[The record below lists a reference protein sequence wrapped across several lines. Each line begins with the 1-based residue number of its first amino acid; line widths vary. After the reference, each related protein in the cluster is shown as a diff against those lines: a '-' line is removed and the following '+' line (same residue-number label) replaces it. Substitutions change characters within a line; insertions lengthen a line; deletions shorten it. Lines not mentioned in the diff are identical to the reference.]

1 MTIPRELGLRQEGSE
16 IYLTSKPAAELAGL
30 AKGAVTIQNVAVKN
44 TVDLTTRLK
53 ATADKH
59 KLTLKTAQL
68 GSFELVLGNAAGEE
82 LVIGYDQAKKQYF
95 IDRSKAGQV
104 GFSAKFASRATAPRL
119 SPAAGTELTLYF
131 DAASV
136 ELFADQ
142 GLTAMTEIFFA
153 SKPLTTVKLRSAQG
167 VTFQEI
173 SNTPLAPKATG
184 KPTVVGQ
191 R

>member
-1 MTIPRELGLRQEGSE
+1 MTIPRELGLRQEGGE

-30 AKGAVTIQNVAVKN
+30 AKGATTIQNVAVKN
-44 TVDLTTRLK
+44 TVDLTARLK

-68 GSFELVLGNAAGEE
+68 GSFELLLGNAAGEE
-82 LVIGYDQAKKQYF
+82 LVIGYDKAANQYF

-104 GFSAKFASRATAPRL
+104 GFSAKFAGRATAPRL
-119 SPAAGTELTLYF
+119 SSAAGTELTLYF

-153 SKPLTTVKLRSAQG
+153 SKPLTTVKLRATQG

-173 SNTPLAPKATG
+173 SNTPLVPKAAG

>member
-1 MTIPRELGLRQEGSE
+1 
-16 IYLTSKPAAELAGL
+16 
-30 AKGAVTIQNVAVKN
+30 
-44 TVDLTTRLK
+44 LK
-53 ATADKH
+53 ATSDKH

-68 GSFELVLGNAAGEE
+68 SSFELLLGNAAGEE

-95 IDRSKAGQV
+95 NDRSNAGQV
-104 GFSAKFASRATAPRL
+104 GFSAKFAGRATAPRL

-153 SKPLTTVKLRSAQG
+153 SKPLMTVKLRSAQG

-173 SNTPLAPKATG
+173 SNTLLVPKATG